1 MLCSMPV
8 VTFVPCTKPELA
20 RPFYEGVL
28 GLRFVGEDQFAVVFS
43 ADGVMVRVVN
53 VAGVPGHTPAQFTI
67 LGWMVPDIESMV
79 RALVSKG
86 VEFTRYRRNGAGSTR
101 HLDVSERGEGGVVQG
116 SVRECA
122 VGNRALTHET
132 HTMVEITV
140 ENGRVHFDVQNWDK
154 LWALR
159 SRLEIPVEH
168 IHGVRIDPE
177 PAKGWWHGLK
187 LPGTQIPGLLTAGT
201 FYQDGDWVFYDVHEP
216 ERTIVLDL
224 DHEHYKRL
232 VIEVADPATA
242 VAQLKAAGVPVGA

>member
-1 MLCSMPV
+1 
-8 VTFVPCTKPELA
+8 
-20 RPFYEGVL
+20 
-28 GLRFVGEDQFAVVFS
+28 
-43 ADGVMVRVVN
+43 MVKV
-53 VAGVPGHTPAQFTI
+53 
-67 LGWMVPDIESMV
+67 
-79 RALVSKG
+79 
-86 VEFTRYRRNGAGSTR
+86 
-101 HLDVSERGEGGVVQG
+101 
-116 SVRECA
+116 
-122 VGNRALTHET
+122 
-132 HTMVEITV
+132 TV
-140 ENGRVHFDVQNWDK
+140 ENGRVHFDVQSWDK

-201 FYQDGDWVFYDVHEP
+201 FFQDGDWVFYDVHEP